1 MKFTL
6 SGEMIN
12 VLVERTVDLEDGRE
26 TAALT
31 AAAMVVN
38 EGEGGR
44 NREKLY
50 WLYIWDGRN
59 VQVNEE

>member
-12 VLVERTVDLEDGRE
+12 VLVERAVDLEDGRE

-44 NREKLY
+44 KREKLY
-50 WLYIWDGRN
+50 W
-59 VQVNEE
+59 